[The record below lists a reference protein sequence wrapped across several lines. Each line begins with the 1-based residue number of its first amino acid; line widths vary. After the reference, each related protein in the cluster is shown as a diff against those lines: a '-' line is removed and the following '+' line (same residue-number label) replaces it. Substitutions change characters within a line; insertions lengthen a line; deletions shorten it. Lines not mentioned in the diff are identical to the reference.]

1 MRAKSG
7 MVQFIVSRILV
18 SEILPISECEIQS
31 SFSEWFEP
39 SRPEKQ
45 KITIQKMANRKIV
58 IVGAGPTGLGAAYRL
73 HELGYDNWVLYEKSA
88 NVGGHA
94 TSHVDEHGFVWD
106 EGGHVIFSHYPYFDK
121 LVDKVLGKEVHERI
135 RESWIVKGES
145 WVPYPFQSNLRYLP
159 KEVQVSCLLGAAKAA
174 SNDGGRN
181 ADNFR
186 DWILNTFGEGI
197 AEAFMFPYN
206 QKVWTTPLEQMS
218 KSWIADRVA
227 VMDFKRLLENV
238 LYERDDVEWGP
249 NSKFKFPLHG
259 GTGEIYRRIA
269 AHFPEKIHA
278 GKQLT
283 EVDVEHR
290 RISFADG
297 SGENYD
303 VLVSTAPLDL
313 LAQMIRPVDD
323 RLRDAA
329 QDLEHNN
336 LLVVGLGLK
345 KKIDTGRCWIYFTD
359 AEMPCYRATYF
370 SHYSPFNVPNGD
382 VEHYSS
388 LMCEISFRVG
398 ESPDPDKMLDQ
409 VTAGLIR
416 GKLLEESD
424 RDLVVSRYKRI
435 VGYSY
440 PIPTLRRDRA
450 LDMLQPALLEKGIYS
465 RGRFGAWRYEVGNMD
480 HSVLMGVE
488 AVNNILAGEKELVF
502 HSS

>member
-450 LDMLQPALLEKGIYS
+450 LDVLQPALLEKGIYS